1 MTSVNNFDDIRTI
14 MASFVICLH
23 HTMRT
28 TLNLDDDV
36 MPLVKAYA
44 KKRDWGLSRAVS
56 ELVRRGIRA
65 SHPTRVVNGIH
76 VFDLPPDSP
85 RITTQ
90 QVRDLEAS
98 SK

>member
-1 MTSVNNFDDIRTI
+1 
-14 MASFVICLH
+14 
-23 HTMRT
+23 MRT

-36 MPLVKAYA
+36 LALIKAYA
-44 KKRDWGLSRAVS
+44 KKRTLGLGRAVS

-65 SHPTRVVNGIH
+65 SHPTRTINGIL

-85 RITTQ
+85 RVTTEH
-90 QVRDLEAS
+90 VRDLEAN